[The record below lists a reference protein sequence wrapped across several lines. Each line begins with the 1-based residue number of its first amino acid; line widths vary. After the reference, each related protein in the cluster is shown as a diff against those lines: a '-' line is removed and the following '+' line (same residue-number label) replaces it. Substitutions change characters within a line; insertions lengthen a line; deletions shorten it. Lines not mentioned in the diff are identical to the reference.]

1 MRDLTNKQKILLD
14 NLHKRLECRKVEHI
28 SNNDWEKLKE
38 NGEIEKCINH
48 YTIILFNTYYKGFSS
63 SAIRSHVETAKKML
77 EEKALPK
84 DGK

>member
-1 MRDLTNKQKILLD
+1 MFFYLL
-14 NLHKRLECRKVEHI
+14 
-28 SNNDWEKLKE
+28 KLKE